1 MVDTLTGGTGQDT
14 ALGSTLLG
22 DKELEFLVKV
32 HKRMYIGGSST
43 ELSQFNDKTIW
54 NPNDVP
60 LNGLL
65 VKGEIKSLTGI
76 IAPTGTIGGN
86 FNVNGSLFVGGVEI
100 SSGSFLPDAV
110 TIDDDGN
117 ITAKTV
123 ATSDFLK
130 SGFIKIHDNYIEH
143 VGDIT
148 KDYIEV
154 RVADTEE
161 KRYNAMVIAN
171 DRSDLTGSGGK
182 VFINVPKQEHSPG
195 LNYLSNNAPTNSS
208 LWVGGKT
215 TIGIPGED
223 TARLV
228 FYGAGIQ
235 SLSYTTFEILHG
247 FSASFG
253 VNRPSMKIDGAG
265 GLMLQ
270 SDSDVL
276 NNANVQ
282 IGSDN
287 KKVGVKVYGQIIVN
301 ANTVMPPTPTN
312 AVSEYALA
320 FITESA
326 SGSSVTGTPI
336 AIRNDSYVGIGTM
349 PGDSKLSVN
358 GGGDFRSYSGNFE
371 NIVKASVF
379 ENPGNNIFESQTGT
393 FSIPTEYYDCLL

>member
-1 MVDTLTGGTGQDT
+1 GGTGQDT

-22 DKELEFLVKV
+22 DNALEFLVKV

-54 NPNDVP
+54 NPDDVP

-76 IAPTGTIGGN
+76 IAPTGTISGD
-86 FNVNGSLFVGGVEI
+86 FNVNGSLFVGGIEI
-100 SSGSFLPDAV
+100 SSSSLLPDAV

-117 ITAKTV
+117 ITANSIT
-123 ATSDFLK
+123 TNDYLK
-130 SGFIKIHDNYIEH
+130 SGFIKIHDNLIEH
-143 VGDIT
+143 LGDFT

-154 RVADTEE
+154 RVADTVE

-182 VFINVPKQEHSPG
+182 VFINVPKQENSPG
-195 LNYLSNNAPTNSS
+195 LNYLSNNSPTNSS

-282 IGSDN
+282 IGS
-287 KKVGVKVYGQIIVN
+287 
-301 ANTVMPPTPTN
+301 
-312 AVSEYALA
+312 
-320 FITESA
+320 
-326 SGSSVTGTPI
+326 
-336 AIRNDSYVGIGTM
+336 
-349 PGDSKLSVN
+349 
-358 GGGDFRSYSGNFE
+358 
-371 NIVKASVF
+371 
-379 ENPGNNIFESQTGT
+379 
-393 FSIPTEYYDCLL
+393 

>member
-1 MVDTLTGGTGQDT
+1 
-14 ALGSTLLG
+14 
-22 DKELEFLVKV
+22 
-32 HKRMYIGGSST
+32 
-43 ELSQFNDKTIW
+43 
-54 NPNDVP
+54 
-60 LNGLL
+60 
-65 VKGEIKSLTGI
+65 
-76 IAPTGTIGGN
+76 
-86 FNVNGSLFVGGVEI
+86 
-100 SSGSFLPDAV
+100 
-110 TIDDDGN
+110 
-117 ITAKTV
+117 
-123 ATSDFLK
+123 
-130 SGFIKIHDNYIEH
+130 
-143 VGDIT
+143 
-148 KDYIEV
+148 
-154 RVADTEE
+154 
-161 KRYNAMVIAN
+161 MVIAN

-182 VFINVPKQEHSPG
+182 VFINVPKEEHSPG

-253 VNRPSMKIDGAG
+253 INRPSMKIDGAG

-320 FITESA
+320 F
-326 SGSSVTGTPI
+326 V
-336 AIRNDSYVGIGTM
+336 
-349 PGDSKLSVN
+349 
-358 GGGDFRSYSGNFE
+358 
-371 NIVKASVF
+371 
-379 ENPGNNIFESQTGT
+379 
-393 FSIPTEYYDCLL
+393 CLLYTSPSPRD